1 MATSD
6 EATHPPS
13 HHVNNDTMKQKQLI
27 IIILQK
33 CLDSNEFLQTFL
45 CCYCCFNVVELLLS
59 LSGVY

>member
-33 CLDSNEFLQTFL
+33 CLDSNDFCKPSSAAIAVLML
-45 CCYCCFNVVELLLS
+45 
-59 LSGVY
+59 